1 MQKLLGKTEFEIN
14 RITEEV
20 EKKQAKLREVTK
32 LMSKNPRARQ
42 QQSGRVVEVY
52 DALQQVFEE
61 SIDRLRDRLR
71 DEVAERATEAFQALT
86 TATTYRALRINN
98 SYGLTIEDRHGHDI
112 PLRSA
117 GAEQVVALSLLS
129 ALNKTAARPGPV
141 VIDTPFGR
149 LDPGHRQNI
158 LRYVPE
164 MAEQIVF
171 LVHAGE
177 VDPETGLD
185 VIADYV
191 GGTYEIEQVEEY
203 HHQLKQRH

>member
-1 MQKLLGKTEFEIN
+1 
-14 RITEEV
+14 
-20 EKKQAKLREVTK
+20 
-32 LMSKNPRARQ
+32 
-42 QQSGRVVEVY
+42 
-52 DALQQVFEE
+52 
-61 SIDRLRDRLR
+61 
-71 DEVAERATEAFQALT
+71 
-86 TATTYRALRINN
+86 
-98 SYGLTIEDRHGHDI
+98 TIEDRHGQDV

-149 LDPGHRQNI
+149 LDPGHRENI

-185 VIADYV
+185 VIADHV

-203 HHQLKQRH
+203 YHQLKRRN